1 MFPMQLWPRNKA
13 KFIQIWDKLAYIKQG
28 FNQEK
33 LKDLRKSHFFT
44 T

>member
-33 LKDLRKSHFFT
+33 FERP
-44 T
+44 